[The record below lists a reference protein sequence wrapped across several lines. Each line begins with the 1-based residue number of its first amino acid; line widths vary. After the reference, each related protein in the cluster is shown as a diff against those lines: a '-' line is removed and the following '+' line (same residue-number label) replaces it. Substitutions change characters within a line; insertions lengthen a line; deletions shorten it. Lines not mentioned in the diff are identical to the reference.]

1 MSPPALL
8 LDGERALRACQRLS
22 RALMSSRANHSFP
35 DLRTAAAHLRLA
47 NGSVRVDGATG
58 LPSYETWARLRADA
72 LVAKEGGSGPRA
84 RALRELAPP
93 RLGDLDVAER
103 SADRHGRRLQVTLD
117 KVSADG
123 RLLRVRA
130 DVTVDRAVRQDA
142 LFELLFPAADLPAE
156 LLLVRV
162 RAAQGVRDV
171 ERVSIGAVDL
181 FVDIELLPGPAID
194 PPRLALGAPGAVAL
208 SLATSVCATDLSGG
222 ANDPLEEEPGPEA
235 TSVRQRLG
243 SAQLP
248 HRLYRD
254 RKWVVDAVAAPLLAA
269 RARAA
274 GTRTV
279 FYPLEAP

>member
-1 MSPPALL
+1 MNLPALTL
-8 LDGERALRACQRLS
+8 EGERAQRACQRLS
-22 RALMSSRANHSFP
+22 RALLASRANLSFP
-35 DLRTAAAHLRLA
+35 DVRNAAEHLRLA
-47 NGSVRVDGATG
+47 TGSVRVDGNTG
-58 LPSYETWARLRADA
+58 LPTYETWARWRADA
-72 LVAKEGGSGPRA
+72 LVAREGGVGPQA

-103 SADRHGRRLQVTLD
+103 SADRHGRRIHATLD

-123 RLLRVRA
+123 RLLRLRA
-130 DVTVDRAVRQDA
+130 DITVARSLRQDA
-142 LFELLFPAADLPAE
+142 LFELLFPAADLPVE

-162 RAAQGVRDV
+162 RAAPGVLEV
-171 ERVSIGAVDL
+171 ERVGIGAVDI
-181 FVDIELLPGPAID
+181 FVDVEASPGPAID
-194 PPRLALGAPGAVAL
+194 PPKLRLAAAGAVAL
-208 SLATSVCATDLSGG
+208 SLASSVCATDLSGG
-222 ANDPLEEEPGPEA
+222 SNDHLEDEPGPDA
-235 TSVRQRLG
+235 AAVRERLG

-269 RARAA
+269 RVRAA